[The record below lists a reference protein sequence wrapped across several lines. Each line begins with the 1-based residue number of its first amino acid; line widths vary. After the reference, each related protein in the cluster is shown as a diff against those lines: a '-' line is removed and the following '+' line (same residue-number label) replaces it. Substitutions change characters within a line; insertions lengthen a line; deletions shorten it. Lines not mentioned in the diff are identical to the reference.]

1 MAPPDFLRLMEQSG
15 VSTWIRTSDSLFG
28 FYFILV
34 FHTIGMALI
43 VGANVVLDLRLLGA
57 LPDVPLLP
65 LERLFPIMWTG
76 FFLNAIS
83 GTLLVIGYP
92 TKSLTNP
99 VFYFKLLFI
108 LIALITMQKL
118 KTRVF
123 GDRTLSEIAMAA
135 NGKTL
140 AKWSLFWWVAAI
152 TAGRL
157 LAYTYRYLQYGV
169 PS

>member
-1 MAPPDFLRLMEQSG
+1 LSPPVFLRSIEESG
-15 VSTWIRTSDSLFG
+15 LSTWIRQSDSIFG

-43 VGANVVLDLRLLGA
+43 VGANLVLDLCLLGA

-65 LERLFPIMWTG
+65 LERLFPIMWSG
-76 FFLNAIS
+76 FLLNAVS
-83 GTLLVIGYP
+83 GTFLVIGYP

-108 LIALITMQKL
+108 VIALITMEKL
-118 KTRVF
+118 RKRVF
-123 GDRTLSEIAMAA
+123 GDRSLDEIAMAA

-140 AKWSLFWWVAAI
+140 AKLSIFWWVAAI

-157 LAYTYRYLQYGV
+157 LAYTYKYLQYGV